1 MHIDRGCRIGRVS
14 ACDYIEKGDFSVMS
28 RMDLLPDAGQVLSLR
43 QALYRAGRDYKGG
56 VTALAHDM
64 VLDNDTLQKKLKL
77 DEERRWL
84 NPDEMEEVIRLTSSP
99 LLLDALMRPAGAVWY
114 KPEAVAATKDALK
127 SVGDLLAEAG
137 EFVTSMHKGAADN
150 VWEAHEVALLDKHGA
165 DVIRAV
171 LAIMAG
177 ARQAMEDRIN
187 G

>member
-1 MHIDRGCRIGRVS
+1 
-14 ACDYIEKGDFSVMS
+14 MS
-28 RMDLLPDAGQVLSLR
+28 RTDLLPDAGQVLSLR

-84 NPDEMEEVIRLTSSP
+84 NPDELEDIVRLTCSP

-114 KPEAVAATKDALK
+114 QPEPVAATQDALK
-127 SVGDLLAEAG
+127 SVGKLLTETG
-137 EFVTSMHKGAADN
+137 EFVSGMHNGAADG
-150 VWEAHEVALLDKHGA
+150 VWELHEVALLEKQGNDI
-165 DVIRAV
+165 IRAV
-171 LAIMAG
+171 LGIMAG
-177 ARQAMEDRIN
+177 ARLAMEDRAN